1 MAIARNQRLL
11 PMKPGLVY
19 TARPTNS
26 RERVR
31 ASRGTGHEKSRRR
44 PEASM
49 ASKEARP
56 AEPAGD
62 CRVDPVRQRAVQ
74 PGGVDGRDGR
84 RVPLRDDR
92 HRRTGGRESGG
103 LHRGVAPAHP

>member
-1 MAIARNQRLL
+1 M
-11 PMKPGLVY
+11 
-19 TARPTNS
+19 
-26 RERVR
+26 R